1 MNQGYSPVP
10 RGFNSLA
17 RINRARVPLALHQNY
32 EDKKEGVEMNSLFTS
47 TLTAG
52 ARAAVPSAA
61 HTTSKTATKR
71 WFYAN
76 FYAVDE
82 ATGALIE

>member
-1 MNQGYSPVP
+1 MHHRVP
-10 RGFNSLA
+10 LGL
-17 RINRARVPLALHQNY
+17 RINRFGYTEQ
-32 EDKKEGVEMNSLFTS
+32 EGVEMNAQFTS
-47 TLTAG
+47 TITAG

-76 FYAVDE
+76 TYAVDE
-82 ATGALIE
+82 ATGALIG

>member
-1 MNQGYSPVP
+1 MNT
-10 RGFNSLA
+10 L
-17 RINRARVPLALHQNY
+17 RVPLPY
-32 EDKKEGVEMNSLFTS
+32 TETEGVEMNSVFTS

-52 ARAAVPSAA
+52 ARAAVPSHA

-76 FYAVDE
+76 FYAVEE
-82 ATGALIE
+82 ATGALIG

>member
-1 MNQGYSPVP
+1 MKAQ
-10 RGFNSLA
+10 
-17 RINRARVPLALHQNY
+17 
-32 EDKKEGVEMNSLFTS
+32 FTS
-47 TLTAG
+47 TMTAG

-76 FYAVDE
+76 FYAVEE
-82 ATGALIE
+82 ATGALIG

>member
-1 MNQGYSPVP
+1 MGLPES
-10 RGFNSLA
+10 RELA
-17 RINRARVPLALHQNY
+17 YPWYCTKTY

-61 HTTSKTATKR
+61 HTNSTAKR
-71 WFYAN
+71 THKRAAWHTAPKSAFYAN